1 MATIYIESTVN
12 DEVMAQI
19 VAYVEREEVW
29 NCNLPNE
36 QVTFAR
42 DLYSWID
49 CKSKYENEYAELLH
63 GIFSV
68 IRSNS

>member
-1 MATIYIESTVN
+1 MATIYIENTVS
-12 DEVMAQI
+12 DEIMAKI
-19 VAYVEREEVW
+19 VEYVQSEEVW

-36 QVTFAR
+36 EVTFERAST
-42 DLYSWID
+42 SWID
-49 CKSKYENEYAELLH
+49 CKSQYENEYAELLR